1 MSERAPRARARL
13 ATASVPALLL
23 GLGVTFGIATAP
35 ASADILPVTAG
46 DDWSTIAARAKPGDE
61 IVLGEGIHR
70 PAVLEGLAGTPDAP
84 IVIRPAKAG
93 ALAEIA
99 PDREAIKFVDARH
112 VRVERILVRSAR
124 RAGIVVEGTAPDAC
138 RDV

>member
-1 MSERAPRARARL
+1 MRHGCSEH
-13 ATASVPALLL
+13 ATPSVPRTSRAHRAVARDPVERTLRAVAQRAWTSVPTLLL
-23 GLGVTFGIATAP
+23 GLGFASVVATSP
-35 ASADILPVTAG
+35 ACADILAVTAG

-70 PAVLEGLAGTPDAP
+70 PVVLEGLAGTADAP

-99 PDREAIKFVDARH
+99 P
-112 VRVERILVRSAR
+112 
-124 RAGIVVEGTAPDAC
+124 
-138 RDV
+138 